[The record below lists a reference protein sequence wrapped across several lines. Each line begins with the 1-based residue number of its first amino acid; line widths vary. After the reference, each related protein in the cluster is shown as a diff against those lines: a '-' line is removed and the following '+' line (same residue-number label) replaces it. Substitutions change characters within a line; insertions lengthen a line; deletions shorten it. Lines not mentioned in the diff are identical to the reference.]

1 MIRRLKAALLA
12 AIRGQVRLL
21 NQATSARAVARFAA
35 ATSLGAALLA
45 SDGCAA
51 IKPAAVVANDIARD
65 LCALHYSEREGIS
78 LDDAAK
84 TFCQDL
90 RPWLDLVLRAQR
102 DGAHPEACTF
112 GYRGTP

>member
-1 MIRRLKAALLA
+1 MIRRVKTAFLAALRRNA
-12 AIRGQVRLL
+12 LL
-21 NQATSARAVARFAA
+21 LCV
-35 ATSLGAALLA
+35 LGALPA
-45 SDGCAA
+45 SACSA

-78 LDDAAK
+78 LDDAAR

-102 DGAHPEACTF
+102 DGAAGAEGCE
-112 GYRGTP
+112 R

>member
-1 MIRRLKAALLA
+1 MIRRVKAAFLA

-21 NQATSARAVARFAA
+21 NRATTARALARFAA
-35 ATSLGAALLA
+35 VTPLGAALLL
-45 SDGCAA
+45 SGGCAA
-51 IKPAAVVANDIARD
+51 IKPAAVVANDVARD
-65 LCALHYSEREGIS
+65 LCALHYGQREGIS

-102 DGAHPEACTF
+102 DG
-112 GYRGTP
+112 TPLPNQCGDAGAQ